1 VFIKIKWK
9 YLSILIFTAILMFF
23 SFVGWNYV
31 QSNYNGKALA
41 RLIMKGFNKNRRGRM
56 ELGAVYWRPGA
67 IIDYLTGMP
76 AQVRIEK
83 IKLYDARG
91 NLVVDVPEAKGWIYL
106 SPLQENLSLKV
117 ENIQASSGTI
127 NIKTIKSPD
136 REGTEIGLLGLF
148 KTVRKTKKTKDTG
161 EKKKPDRQWFIS
173 VNNFDLENLA
183 LNVDLPA
190 LQMQVKG
197 GKVKGGYIFYG
208 SPSKTIPL
216 KFHFQ
221 ALPVAKEAKVALFGK
236 EHHFEKIKFYTGFM
250 DERAPMNIHF
260 AVSAR
265 ETTSD
270 SPVWAFA
277 HLGDHGIKV
286 DAVARKAAAIASRYI
301 PLIKLDDQENSRAVI
316 KIRGTVAEPEVDIYG
331 EGLYFKNPWGSPVNN
346 LEGWLVFRKSDFGSV
361 MKFKNISGITEG
373 AKLEANGAWDM
384 STGKIF
390 SRIKGFDL
398 DPSSYL
404 PPDIAGQFP
413 NKIRGSIDIRTVF
426 PEVEY
431 VLFGWQLQGK
441 GGVLA
446 QLNTTGEF
454 AYEDRN
460 VNIYEATLKS
470 DELGINVDGKIS
482 KEGKIKLQASV
493 HGTRMGNIL
502 GRLGLSPYF
511 YASSFKG
518 SISGHLNDPVA
529 QGNMTLG
536 GIRVAGVKF
545 PYASGFIF
553 LNKDKLSLGG
563 GPLAAGK
570 GKIYTRATVTWE
582 DGIRLWAQGKID
594 QVKPGSLM
602 KNKNISG
609 QIDGKF
615 KIAGKPG
622 NLNGY
627 IHLKSKKGEAYKLEY
642 ANFDSRIKLKNNTLV
657 IPETDFQIQNSK
669 VVAGGKID
677 PEGKIDLKLH
687 LSGLK
692 VDQAKTPVKGIL
704 KAKINIGGTY
714 KNPVIRGRVALEEPS
729 LFGKKLPEDGVVVFS
744 RINQQNVF
752 QGNMFSL
759 FEING
764 SYQGISPF
772 KIKMHTDFEDLDPSI
787 FLPGRLLA
795 AYGIKGKIS
804 GKGNLKYESSQLP
817 EANLEISKLEMEI
830 EGKTS
835 PYLPDKKSR
844 KIKLSK
850 TARLN
855 YKNNRLKIEDFNLK
869 GSDTDIKI
877 GGFADSGKQYIGI
890 DGKLDLELIPY
901 FLTDNLISD
910 MQGQLLTKM
919 RINAESKGGISAE
932 GTVYFAGN
940 KIGFKEYEQ
949 KVTLRSGKLIFKDS
963 KLFYD
968 NIRVV
973 LNEEEVIVKGVSQL
987 DKFLTP
993 QDIDASIK
1001 GNVSIKLLDS
1011 FMPGSFY
1018 SATGRARVDIDL
1030 EGEIKDPV
1038 VQGKVLLEED
1048 NRLLLRS
1055 GRDLRIAKASRIN
1068 FRKNRFELKN
1078 FKLFVEDGYALMNGG
1093 FTWKNGR
1100 PVNTSIDIKLRNLVE
1115 RSSSYT
1121 VELMGDLQ
1129 LASAGEG
1136 PLSLSGSLD
1145 VLNAKY
1151 TKDYRVNLMSKL
1163 LTPVQR
1169 TSESGTSFLE
1179 QNEWLS
1185 EMNLGLNVQLSGNV
1199 EIDNNLS
1206 QTRLEGVVQIGGNVG
1221 SPKIGGIISLVGGT
1235 FRIPMLR
1242 GSYEIK
1248 EGMIDFDKAK
1258 LVGHEKNEPYVDL
1271 VGEMVFTDRLDN
1283 EHIITLN
1290 IQGFVSQLNLRWSS
1304 SSGLNSTQV
1313 LMLLMLNRTPEEI
1326 RRGETGGLPDLG
1338 GMFEGYVPLNLQLG
1352 VTSDS
1357 VNVYVNKKFLDEHLQ
1372 LKGNMEVGFMG
1383 NQKQEAFLI
1392 FRIHDQLKLQGSARR
1407 KIYEEET
1414 TSLQNENETRGR
1426 IELKYKINLKGAW
1439 KDILGY

>member
-1 VFIKIKWK
+1 
-9 YLSILIFTAILMFF
+9 
-23 SFVGWNYV
+23 
-31 QSNYNGKALA
+31 
-41 RLIMKGFNKNRRGRM
+41 M
-56 ELGAVYWRPGA
+56 ELGAVYWKPGA
-67 IIDYLTGMP
+67 VIDYLTGMP
-76 AQVRIEK
+76 TQVRIEN

-91 NLVVDVPEAKGWIYL
+91 NLVVDVPKAKGWIYL
-106 SPLQENLSLKV
+106 SPLQENMSLKV
-117 ENIQASSGTI
+117 ENLQASSGTI
-127 NIKTIKSPD
+127 NLKTIKSPD

-148 KTVRKTKKTKDTG
+148 NTVKKTKTTKDTG
-161 EKKKPDRQWFIS
+161 EREKPDRQWFIS
-173 VNNFDLENLA
+173 VDNFNLENLA
-183 LNVDLPA
+183 LNVDLPT
-190 LQMQVKG
+190 LQMQVKD
-197 GKVKGGYIFYG
+197 GKVKGGYVFYG
-208 SPSKTIPL
+208 SPSKTTSL
-216 KFHFQ
+216 KFHLQ
-221 ALPVAKEAKVALFGK
+221 ALPVAKEAKVELFGK
-236 EHHFEKIKFYTGFM
+236 EHNFEDIKFHTGFM

-265 ETTSD
+265 ETASD

-286 DAVARKAAAIASRYI
+286 DAMAQKAAMVASRYI
-301 PLIKLDDQENSRAVI
+301 PMIKLDDQENSRAVV

-331 EGLYFKNPWGSPVNN
+331 EGFYFKNPWGPPVKN
-346 LEGWLVFRKSDFGSV
+346 LEGWLVFRKSEVGSV
-361 MKFKNISGITEG
+361 MKFKNISGTTEG
-373 AKLEANGAWDM
+373 AKLKANGAWDM

-390 SRIKGFDL
+390 SRIKGL
-398 DPSSYL
+398 NLNPSSYL
-404 PPDIAGQFP
+404 PPDIAGKFP
-413 NKIRGSIDIRTVF
+413 NKIRGSLDVRTVF
-426 PEVEY
+426 PEVQY
-431 VLFGWQLQGK
+431 VLFGWQLQGE

-446 QLNTTGEF
+446 QFASAGEF

-460 VNIYEATLKS
+460 VKIYEATLNS
-470 DELGINVDGKIS
+470 DELGIQVAGKIS
-482 KEGKIKLQASV
+482 KEGKINLQAAA
-493 HGTRMGNIL
+493 HGSRMGNVL

-511 YASSFKG
+511 YSGRFKG
-518 SISGHLNDPVA
+518 SISGYLDDPVI

-536 GIRVAGVKF
+536 GIQTAGVKF
-545 PYASGFIF
+545 PYGSGFIF
-553 LNKDKLSLGG
+553 LNKHKLSLGG
-563 GPLAAGK
+563 GQLAAGK
-570 GKIYTRATVTWE
+570 GKISAKATVSWE
-582 DGIRLWAQGKID
+582 DGIRLWTQGKING
-594 QVKPGSLM
+594 VKPGSLI
-602 KNKNISG
+602 KNKQISG

-615 KIAGKPG
+615 KIAGQPH

-669 VVAGGKID
+669 VVVGGKID
-677 PEGKIDLKLH
+677 PAGKSNLKLH
-687 LSGLK
+687 LAGLK
-692 VDQAKTPVKGIL
+692 IDHANTPFTGIL
-704 KAKINIGGTY
+704 KAGLKIGGTY
-714 KNPVIRGRVALEEPS
+714 KNPVIRGRVALENPS
-729 LFGKKLPEDGVVVFS
+729 LYGKKLPEDAIVVFS
-744 RINQQNVF
+744 RNNQKNEF
-752 QGNMFSL
+752 HGNMFSL

-764 SYQGISPF
+764 SYQGMSPL
-772 KIKMHTDFEDLDPSI
+772 KVKLNTDFKDLDPSL
-787 FLPGRLLA
+787 FLPGKLLD
-795 AYGIKGKIS
+795 AYGIKGKVS
-804 GKGNLKYESSQLP
+804 GKGNLKYTSPQLP
-817 EANLEISKLEMEI
+817 EANLEISKLKVEI

-844 KIKLSK
+844 KIKLEK

-855 YKNNRLKIEDFNLK
+855 FKNNRLKIEDFNLK
-869 GSDTDIKI
+869 GANTDIKI

-890 DGKLDLELIPY
+890 DGKLDLELVPY
-901 FLTDNLISD
+901 FIANNFVSD

-949 KVTLRSGKLIFKDS
+949 EITLRSGKLIFKDR
-963 KLFYD
+963 KVFYD

-993 QDIDASIK
+993 QDINAGIK

-1018 SATGRARVDIDL
+1018 SAKGRTRVDINL
-1030 EGEIKDPV
+1030 EGKIKDPMI
-1038 VQGKVLLEED
+1038 QGKVFLEED

-1055 GRDLRIAKASRIN
+1055 GRDLRIAKGSRIN
-1068 FRKNRFELKN
+1068 FKKNRFGLKN
-1078 FKLFVEDGYALMNGG
+1078 FKLFVEDGYALLNGG

-1100 PVNTSIDIKLRNLVE
+1100 PVNTSVDIKLRNLVE

-1136 PLSLSGSLD
+1136 PLSLTGSVD

-1169 TSESGTSFLE
+1169 TSESSTSFLE

-1185 EMNLGLNVQLSGNV
+1185 EMSLGLNVQLSGNV
-1199 EIDNNLS
+1199 EIDNNLA
-1206 QTRLEGVVQIGGNVG
+1206 QTRLEGVAQIGGNVG

-1258 LVGHEKNEPYVDL
+1258 LVGHEKDEPYVDL
-1271 VGEMVFTDRLDN
+1271 VGEMVFTDRLEN

-1357 VNVYVNKKFLDEHLQ
+1357 VNVYVNKKFLDKHLQ

-1407 KIYEEET
+1407 KVYEEET